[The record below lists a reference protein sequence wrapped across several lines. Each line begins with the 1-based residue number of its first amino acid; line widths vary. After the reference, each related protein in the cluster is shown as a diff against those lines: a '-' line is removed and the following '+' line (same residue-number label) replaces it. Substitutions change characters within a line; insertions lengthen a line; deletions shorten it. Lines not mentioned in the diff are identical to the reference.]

1 MRLFSLSLLMM
12 GCVEPADRFVLET
25 PPGRAGGVGERF
37 EFEMAPEVDAEW
49 RVVSAPEGSMI
60 TNRALSARRGPKT
73 SFVPDV
79 AGEFVLAAMACDGT
93 GRCQEHTV
101 RSVASL
107 SVFFPRS
114 APVATAK
121 APARVAAGSPVNLD
135 GTGSFDPDGL
145 NISHQWSFHSVPEG
159 SMLTSQSISERAT
172 ASASFIP
179 DVEGVYTLF
188 LRVRDGFSVSYDR
201 IVVVAGASLNAPPRA
216 SMVAEYD
223 AEQELMLMD
232 ASGSFDL
239 DGDPLTYRWRLE
251 MIPTGSLLTNKD
263 IVDRFEVSASF
274 APDVSG
280 HYVASPV
287 VTDILKQ
294 YDDGE
299 PTDDVVGFIAFPY

>member
-1 MRLFSLSLLMM
+1 
-12 GCVEPADRFVLET
+12 
-25 PPGRAGGVGERF
+25 
-37 EFEMAPEVDAEW
+37 
-49 RVVSAPEGSMI
+49 
-60 TNRALSARRGPKT
+60 
-73 SFVPDV
+73 
-79 AGEFVLAAMACDGT
+79 
-93 GRCQEHTV
+93 
-101 RSVASL
+101 
-107 SVFFPRS
+107 
-114 APVATAK
+114 
-121 APARVAAGSPVNLD
+121 
-135 GTGSFDPDGL
+135 
-145 NISHQWSFHSVPEG
+145 
-159 SMLTSQSISERAT
+159 MLTSQSISERAT